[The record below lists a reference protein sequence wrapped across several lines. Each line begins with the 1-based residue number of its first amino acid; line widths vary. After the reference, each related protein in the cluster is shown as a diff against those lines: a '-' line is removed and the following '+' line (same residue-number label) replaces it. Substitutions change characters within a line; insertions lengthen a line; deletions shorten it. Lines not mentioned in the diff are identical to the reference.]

1 MARRMTFPSAAIL
14 AAAATAAALLAG
26 CSREETPARGRP
38 AAQTAPASAKDW
50 TAEQIKADPVGVAKA
65 AIREKEAEASRLRE
79 QETKLEVARQKAE
92 RDLAALTKAEAEAR
106 NFGRAG
112 MPVCSNATTVYPV
125 VVAGRSFP
133 SREALYAELKEAN
146 RSCALCASNRVIL
159 ANQSARDAAL
169 LARIRDRLS
178 ANAAERYELE
188 RKADAARTA
197 MEERDFDALVAIA
210 DDLSDSLEAALPSE
224 ELFAPPVRNL
234 GEAGIDEKLGEL
246 HF

>member
-1 MARRMTFPSAAIL
+1 MARNTAFLRLMAL
-14 AAAATAAALLAG
+14 AASMAAVLPCG
-26 CSREETPARGRP
+26 CSREG
-38 AAQTAPASAKDW
+38 AAVPDRSAEQAASVSAKDW
-50 TAEQIKADPVGVAKA
+50 TAAQIKADPAGAAMA
-65 AIREKEAEASRLRE
+65 AIREKETEAARLRE

-92 RDLAALTKAEAEAR
+92 RDLAALAKAEAEAR
-106 NFGRAG
+106 DFGRMGLPACRDAG
-112 MPVCSNATTVYPV
+112 TVYPV
-125 VVAGRSFP
+125 SVAGRSFP
-133 SREALYAELKEAN
+133 SREALYAELKEADRTCN
-146 RSCALCASNRVIL
+146 LCASNRAIL

-169 LARIRDRLS
+169 LAKIRDRLS
-178 ANAAERYELE
+178 ANASERYALE

-210 DDLSDSLEAALPSE
+210 NDLSDSLEAALPSD